1 MFLLKLLGLKW
12 SGCNLILSTLN
23 QLYTA
28 VVKNCQAQKS
38 TSSTFMA
45 MIMKKKIYIFHFP
58 RCVEEYIFAGLVYF
72 IVALSSQN
80 LKSSI

>member
-1 MFLLKLLGLKW
+1 MEWMQPDSQHFKSALHCCREKLPGTKIHFFNVY
-12 SGCNLILSTLN
+12 GND
-23 QLYTA
+23 YE
-28 VVKNCQAQKS
+28 
-38 TSSTFMA
+38 
-45 MIMKKKIYIFHFP
+45 KKIYIFLFP